1 MGLKGYKHTPEA
13 IEKIRQAGR
22 RPCSEETKEK
32 IRRAEKGRRFGWA
45 VGGYKHS
52 EVSIQKMRDIHR
64 GENGSNWQGD
74 DVKYSGLHRWLRTN
88 YPKTGTC
95 ENCNEIK
102 VTGTQ
107 WALKKGCDYERNKE
121 NFFELCISCHT
132 AYDRKRNEKGQWA

>member
-1 MGLKGYKHTPEA
+1 MARNIFRRQVKKVWLKGGLRMGL
-13 IEKIRQAGR
+13 R
-22 RPCSEETKEK
+22 
-32 IRRAEKGRRFGWA
+32 
-45 VGGYKHS
+45 GYKHS

-132 AYDRKRNEKGQWA
+132 AYDRK